1 MFKRFICWIL
11 RFVALVFGGPGE
23 TVPFAGCCDDHG
35 NGYRQQAAPRPRARV
50 TGTRKQGD
58 GTRKASKETNQ

>member
-23 TVPFAGCCDDHG
+23 TVPFAGCCDVQVG
-35 NGYRQQAAPRPRARV
+35 ERGLRQGLMARGRARV
-50 TGTRKQGD
+50 TGTRQHGD
-58 GTRKASKETNQ
+58 VERNSNQ